1 MFFTKIFLQCS
12 VIIIATLIKERKR
25 VHIMISERGEDSK
38 TVYCDFC
45 NWRELF
51 LCKKFNQ
58 LVCMECNCKKCEA
71 EECIHKQ
78 KLEAEDEED
87 DGLVLTSEYIK

>member
-1 MFFTKIFLQCS
+1 
-12 VIIIATLIKERKR
+12 
-25 VHIMISERGEDSK
+25 MITDREQDAK
-38 TVYCDFC
+38 TVYCDVC

-58 LVCMECNCKKCEA
+58 LVCIECNCKKCEVD
-71 EECIHKQ
+71 ECVHKQ
-78 KLEAEDEED
+78 NLENTDDED